1 MSGLFSGLIKNV
13 PSGNDSTN
21 GHKRSV
27 SSNDISVI
35 NQSTKYDAEGEFQ
48 LDSNQPFGSPQ
59 RSDHSPHRKVHEFT
73 NDEKEFILKMEAKV
87 RKEKEQ
93 INANSSLRKQL
104 SKYSQI
110 VLGDKYTEE
119 EKEKMGLVSSE
130 FRNPLLPNKA
140 NNQSEEL
147 SSPDKRNVTSIFLK
161 SKYTKV

>member
-1 MSGLFSGLIKNV
+1 MFSGLLKNV
-13 PSGNDSTN
+13 SSVDDSKN

-35 NQSTKYDAEGEFQ
+35 NQSSKYDIEEEEFQ
-48 LDSNQPFGSPQ
+48 LDENQHYGSQ
-59 RSDHSPHRKVHEFT
+59 QKNDLSPRRQPAEFT
-73 NDEKEFILKMEAKV
+73 NDEKEFIMKMEAKV

-93 INANSSLRKQL
+93 INASSSIRKQL

-130 FRNPLLPNKA
+130 FRNPNLPSKDS
-140 NNQSEEL
+140 NQAEEIN
-147 SSPDKRNVTSIFLK
+147 SPDRKNIASIFLK
-161 SKYTKV
+161 S

>member
-1 MSGLFSGLIKNV
+1 MFSGLLKNV
-13 PSGNDSTN
+13 PSVNDSAN

-35 NQSTKYDAEGEFQ
+35 NQSSKNDLDREFI
-48 LDSNQPFGSPQ
+48 LDGNQPFGSPEKT
-59 RSDHSPHRKVHEFT
+59 DLSPRMKAPEFS
-73 NDEKEFILKMEAKV
+73 NDEKEFIMKMEAKV

-93 INANSSLRKQL
+93 INASSSIRKQL

-130 FRNPLLPNKA
+130 FRNPNLPIKDS
-140 NNQSEEL
+140 NQVEEIS
-147 SSPDKRNVTSIFLK
+147 SSPDKKNIASIFLK
-161 SKYTKV
+161 S

>member
-1 MSGLFSGLIKNV
+1 MFSGLLKNV
-13 PSGNDSTN
+13 SSVDDSKN

-35 NQSTKYDAEGEFQ
+35 NQSSKYDIEEEEFQ
-48 LDSNQPFGSPQ
+48 LDENQQYGSQ
-59 RSDHSPHRKVHEFT
+59 QKNDLSPRRQPAEFT
-73 NDEKEFILKMEAKV
+73 NDEKEFIMKMEAKV

-93 INANSSLRKQL
+93 INASSSIRKQL

-130 FRNPLLPNKA
+130 FRNPNLPSKDS
-140 NNQSEEL
+140 NQADEIN
-147 SSPDKRNVTSIFLK
+147 SPDRKNIASIFLK
-161 SKYTKV
+161 S